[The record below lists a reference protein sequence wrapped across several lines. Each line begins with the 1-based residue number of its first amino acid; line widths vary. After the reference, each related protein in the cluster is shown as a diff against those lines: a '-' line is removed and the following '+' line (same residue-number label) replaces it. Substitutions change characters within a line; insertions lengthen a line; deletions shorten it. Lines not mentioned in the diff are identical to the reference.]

1 MHFRFSLD
9 VKPFSRLDLDRSWPL
24 GRLQI
29 TIALSTR
36 NLLSTRPM
44 TRAAIIDRIWQAW
57 VVVFQCFPTFFI
69 SEIAAVQLL
78 QAWLALAQWQGQQ
91 ILVKPWALKKETA
104 LLAAFHSR
112 FLRIS
117 EIFLRFSQNSLDYI
131 TFPQFA

>member
-1 MHFRFSLD
+1 MFSVENSL
-9 VKPFSRLDLDRSWPL
+9 FS
-24 GRLQI
+24 
-29 TIALSTR
+29 
-36 NLLSTRPM
+36 NVFLL
-44 TRAAIIDRIWQAW
+44 
-57 VVVFQCFPTFFI
+57 FFI

-117 EIFLRFSQNSLDYI
+117 EIFLRLYYISPVCLDSFSRFCYVLLTPS
-131 TFPQFA
+131 

>member
-1 MHFRFSLD
+1 MFSVENSL
-9 VKPFSRLDLDRSWPL
+9 FS
-24 GRLQI
+24 
-29 TIALSTR
+29 
-36 NLLSTRPM
+36 NVFLL
-44 TRAAIIDRIWQAW
+44 
-57 VVVFQCFPTFFI
+57 FFI